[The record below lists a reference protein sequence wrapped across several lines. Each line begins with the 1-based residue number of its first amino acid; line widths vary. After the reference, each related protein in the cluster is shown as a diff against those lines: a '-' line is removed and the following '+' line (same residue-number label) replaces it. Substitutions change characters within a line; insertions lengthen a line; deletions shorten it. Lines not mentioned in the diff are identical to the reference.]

1 MAEQIKTNFVM
12 MEEMAE
18 AFDIEAQTLEAITAD
33 VNDIA
38 SLLEDG
44 ALIGQA
50 GEALSTACQGPLVG
64 SITRLREKF
73 LELKKDINDARE
85 AMQLADTIV
94 SGYYR

>member
-1 MAEQIKTNFVM
+1 MAEQIKMNFAM

-38 SLLEDG
+38 SMLEDG

-50 GEALSTACQGPLVG
+50 GEALSTACRGPLAG
-64 SITRLREKF
+64 SLTRLQEKF
-73 LELKKDINDARE
+73 LE
-85 AMQLADTIV
+85 AMQSAETTA